1 MLLLIRNVMFGA
13 SNDTSLLD
21 TLDGLVY
28 TNTRE
33 HRVRRETFPIAAP
46 SGVSAD
52 GSDGRTKLDVNA
64 LLAVLDAHVGYYL
77 DRNLV
82 ERVESAVIAPA
93 RRAGCRRTWMLGIS
107 LGGLGALLCA
117 RAIPEVERVILLAPS
132 ALKKPRPKLSKG
144 GVGRGKEPAVVI
156 SE

>member
-64 LLAVLDAHVGYYL
+64 LLAVLDTHVVTTKVEQITIPRGANGHTGGESRDVVGEAHTQ
-77 DRNLV
+77 R
-82 ERVESAVIAPA
+82 
-93 RRAGCRRTWMLGIS
+93 
-107 LGGLGALLCA
+107 
-117 RAIPEVERVILLAPS
+117 
-132 ALKKPRPKLSKG
+132 
-144 GVGRGKEPAVVI
+144 
-156 SE
+156 